1 MNGSTPSESE
11 LYRELAKKVDN
22 LKFVVVLLSGLMACF
37 IWKLW

>member
-1 MNGSTPSESE
+1 MNNSNDQA

-22 LKFVVVLLSGLMACF
+22 LRFVVVLLSGLMACV